1 MSNLQNDIDSQF
13 SAYEKYL
20 ETAEKTKLPQGD
32 DFLDDADFDYQLP
45 ILKEEKEEPTT
56 VTVPQE
62 AEPEKP
68 AISEESGE
76 NSIPAKLTEKT
87 RHEHPPLTLND
98 MEKME
103 AQVEESLTSIIP
115 LRNQAQRMLK
125 PESDIRLPK
134 GLRTIARNLNQLT
147 DLFIATKAIVKLYM
161 EMGVEPLYQSID
173 DNKLKST
180 TSNTSRAL
188 LSHLETMQEG
198 LNDIEGMMGD
208 RPAANLRTRIVKA
221 QTIVLQT
228 NGKMQAQ
235 AFAQTIDKFPLKF
248 GALRLLCMIEE
259 MGNKEVMTAVD
270 STLRQADVVQVP
282 VADAPAMLQA
292 VQKNDQKAVDAIVNR
307 MIQNS

>member
-20 ETAEKTKLPQGD
+20 ETAEQPKLPQGD
-32 DFLDDADFDYQLP
+32 GLLDDADFDYQLP
-45 ILKEEKEEPTT
+45 ILKEEEEPTT

-62 AEPEKP
+62 TKPEEP
-68 AISEESGE
+68 AVSEEPKE
-76 NSIPAKLTEKT
+76 NSVPVNLTESPK
-87 RHEHPPLTLND
+87 HQHPPLTLSD
-98 MEKME
+98 MEKMA

-115 LRNQAQRMLK
+115 LRNQAQQMLK
-125 PESDIRLPK
+125 AESDTRLPK
-134 GLRTIARNLNQLT
+134 GLRTIARNLNELT

-173 DNKLKST
+173 DSKLKSS

-208 RPAANLRTRIVKA
+208 RPAANLRARIVKA
-221 QTIVLQT
+221 QTVMLQT
-228 NGKMQAQ
+228 HGKIQAQ
-235 AFAQTIDKFPLKF
+235 AVAQTIDMFPLKY

-259 MGNKEVMTAVD
+259 KGDKEVMQAMD
-270 STLRQADVVQVP
+270 STLRQADVVQIP

-292 VQKNDQKAVDAIVNR
+292 VQNNDQKAVDAIVNR